1 MKKTLFTLIILLL
14 FSCGKKQEYSPEI
27 EAKAGKIVD
36 SIMASNQQK
45 ANLDT
50 KESFLD
56 KELTKNSPVQ
66 VLKYRFVEKEY
77 STYKDVALT
86 YKNVSDKTISAIRFE
101 WYGENSFGEPADMGV
116 STGTGGGFTDDAL
129 KPGKTDSGQWDILSR
144 DGKKLIGAR
153 AYEVVFEDGTKWKLN
168 NN

>member
-1 MKKTLFTLIILLL
+1 MKKLLLSLSIVLL
-14 FSCGKKQEYSPEI
+14 FSCKKNEDYSPEM
-27 EAKAGKIVD
+27 ETKKEYMVD
-36 SIMASNQQK
+36 SIISSYEER

-50 KESFLD
+50 KESYIN
-56 KELTKNSPVQ
+56 KEITKNSPVQ

-101 WYGENSFGEPADMGV
+101 WYGENSFGEPADMGI
-116 STGTGGGFTDDAL
+116 SNGTGGGFTDDAL
-129 KPGKTDSGQWDILSR
+129 KPGRTDSGAWNVLSK

-153 AYEVVFEDGTKWKLN
+153 AYEVVFSDGTKWKLKK
-168 NN
+168 